1 AARVVLGTVALGL
14 VLLLVAV
21 VRSWNEFDPSNPVRF
36 VYVIG
41 LAGTLAAIG
50 ILTVQTRRT
59 IQAGRRPS

>member
-1 AARVVLGTVALGL
+1 MLGTVALGL

-21 VRSWNEFDPSNPVRF
+21 VRSWNEFDPSNLLRV

-50 ILTVQTRRT
+50 ILTVRTRRT
-59 IQAGRRPS
+59 IEAGRRPS